1 LFGLWICRARPIIL
15 AMNTRLVAHHTAL
28 QAAHAIRSRALASS
42 TTIEW
47 EELPSLAQGLRRAD
61 FGPSTTPAWNNTL
74 PLGLWAPQP
83 EVAPQPFREPLAGLH
98 VREIPGDEVFL
109 HFFGR

>member
-1 LFGLWICRARPIIL
+1 
-15 AMNTRLVAHHTAL
+15 MNTRLATNHAVAHR
-28 QAAHAIRSRALASS
+28 AHVIRSRALAHHHGNLPQAT

-47 EELPSLAQGLRRAD
+47 EELPSLANGLRRMD

>member
-1 LFGLWICRARPIIL
+1 
-15 AMNTRLVAHHTAL
+15 MNTRLASQNAIA
-28 QAAHAIRSRALASS
+28 QRAHAIRSRALARSAGTA

-47 EELPSLAQGLRRAD
+47 EELPSLANGLRRMD

-83 EVAPQPFREPLAGLH
+83 EVAPQPFCEPLAGLH
-98 VREIPGDEVFL
+98 VREIPGEEVFQ